1 MSGRNKLL
9 EERNLFA
16 HGFGG
21 ILIRH
26 SGEAWQRDLVTMA
39 EAYSH
44 FAGVQGIHAATN
56 GRNNFKRPTASPI
69 LVASPDY
76 NK

>member
-21 ILIRH
+21 NLVHH
-26 SGEAWQRDLVTMA
+26 SGEGMA
-39 EAYSH
+39 KRLSH
-44 FAGVQGIHAATN
+44 N
-56 GRNNFKRPTASPI
+56 GRGRLIHVLLGSREFMLEPMKGII
-69 LVASPDY
+69 LKGPSLVPSW
-76 NK
+76 